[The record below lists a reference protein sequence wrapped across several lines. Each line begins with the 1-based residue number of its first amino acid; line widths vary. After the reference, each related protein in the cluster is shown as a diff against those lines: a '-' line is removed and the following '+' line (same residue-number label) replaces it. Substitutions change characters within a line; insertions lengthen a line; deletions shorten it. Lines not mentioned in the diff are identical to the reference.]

1 MKSEFK
7 TDLNV
12 KKMEKSLYADFNW
25 LWSVI
30 ELWMIFKWQIHNLWT
45 IKDIKS
51 VYVRSR
57 LGFYM
62 QHISVYVQI
71 GPRCWWTNLTHI
83 QYDSW
88 WRLGH
93 PHHVPLYIVY
103 VTSLHSLLHRL
114 YVFHYATYIPLCNIV
129 FCHQHTNCNISF
141 KSPILSCYQ
150 HLQRRHCVN
159 NLCLFGLN
167 NSWCN

>member
-1 MKSEFK
+1 MLIFPFVSSGETSRENKIP
-7 TDLNV
+7 LV
-12 KKMEKSLYADFNW
+12 MGGCRILYAAYKCLRPDRSQMLVNQFDSHTVW
-25 LWSVI
+25 LI
-30 ELWMIFKWQIHNLWT
+30 YCT
-45 IKDIKS
+45 
-51 VYVRSR
+51 
-57 LGFYM
+57 
-62 QHISVYVQI
+62 
-71 GPRCWWTNLTHI
+71 THFMR
-83 QYDSW
+83 QVLW

-141 KSPILSCYQ
+141 KSPTLSCYQ

-159 NLCLFGLN
+159 NQCLFGVN